1 MSGKGSTRRP
11 QQVSEQEL
19 EQRWRETFA
28 DREPNET
35 ETRSLFLQRLE
46 RTE

>member
-19 EQRWRETFA
+19 ERRWAETFA
-28 DREPNET
+28 DREPDET
-35 ETRSLFLQRLE
+35 ESRLLFLQRLE